1 MGRFYETSSTPTVD
15 YSSEFPFEELFLA
28 HKYTQDRNDKAM
40 ENLGTG
46 WDNLLKVGYIPGG
59 EDEQT
64 VKDARSQF
72 ENLYRSASEKGNL
85 SQNYNWLQ
93 KEIAMISRNPALID
107 IHRSYEGNNAKVKND
122 QALKTNGQYKD
133 QYATN
138 PLGWSTRERGVF
150 GSDPGHFTT
159 PWLDW
164 KPSAKAYFDNMEDE
178 TKQGEQGKNYIL
190 QHAANNA
197 SDFAN
202 KPEGD
207 QAITEA
213 IQDGTLTQG
222 LDQKDPN
229 FRNQVAQRILENEG
243 MEIWK
248 KEQIIDPNAKKKN
261 NNSTTTTPISTTSN
275 PYVTLLEDIYK
286 PEFTGELNQ
295 YSGKPEVNMINGV
308 QALPEQ
314 IDEILGTTIQTDKAT
329 GQTYRS
335 ITLGKDLYLDLGNYG
350 ESSYYTWDPKTA
362 SYSATTGTNASPYE
376 KERQSYD
383 LKLLDQFYS
392 QGYIQEQLS
401 ALTFDAIKHITSP
414 DGQLELKAYI
424 LENPGSDSNEYM
436 TYWKLQQLNK
446 TGDPSQLLQARQLLL
461 NNGVNPMDP
470 KNIKLHALH
479 KKTLNEAGE
488 SELTHGIVSKL
499 QHSMQG
505 LNGTTIRF
513 ESNVTDKNVFMTR
526 GFNADGSESNRLAVR
541 GFAIMTEDQLEAAFK
556 QDASGWTSNDWVDQ
570 LVDNAGIIQVH
581 VAGNAVF
588 NGDATTYK
596 VPMYLPVDMS
606 HSRMQNYN
614 EGKISSSE
622 GSDEKDRARKNDFN
636 NMVNF
641 NAAGNSSQ
649 MQNKAL
655 NNRKENTE
663 RQMGAYVKGKATDKV
678 LERLDGI
685 EATISGFANE
695 STKNLATAELN
706 DIKEAL
712 TIHQY
717 KANELNYTASTLASR
732 KKEVM
737 DKYPTL
743 ESAIEGY
750 AELSTKLR
758 SQSWNYQE
766 LDSEAIESNY
776 KASSMLV
783 ATDEFNVQTG
793 LVKSSGGEEY
803 INITKPGS
811 QIVTNPVL
819 YKEIAA
825 KEAQS
830 KGYVSITGENSAIT
844 STNLTVG
851 STVFSPYLTEASA
864 ATFDALLGLAD
875 AKGINVTLTGAH
887 RTEAYNTA
895 LSTKLQKGSRGYH
908 THGQACDLAPNA
920 GLLKLLT
927 NMSKADKQSLGIRG
941 FIEEDKGSKNHH
953 IHIEFMR

>member
-15 YSSEFPFEELFLA
+15 YSSEFPFQELFLA
-28 HKYTQDRNDKAM
+28 HKYTQERNDKAM

-64 VKDARSQF
+64 VKDARAQF
-72 ENLYRSASEKGNL
+72 ENLYKSASEKGNL

-107 IHRSYEGNNAKVKND
+107 IHRSYEGNNSKITND

-133 QYATN
+133 QYATD
-138 PLGWSTRERGVF
+138 PLGWSTRERGIF

-164 KPSAKAYFDNMEDE
+164 KPSAKSYFDNMEDE
-178 TKQGEQGKNYIL
+178 TKQGEQGWKYIQ

-213 IQDGTLTQG
+213 IQEGALTEG
-222 LDQKDPN
+222 LDQNDPN
-229 FRNQVAQRILENEG
+229 FRNQVSQRILENEG
-243 MEIWK
+243 MEVWK
-248 KEQIIDPNAKKKN
+248 RGQVGDPNANKN
-261 NNSTTTTPISTTSN
+261 KTTSPPEPIVTTSN
-275 PYVTLLEDIYK
+275 PYVTLLQDIYK
-286 PEFTGELNQ
+286 PEFTGETNT
-295 YSGKPEVNMINGV
+295 YSGKPEINMVNGV

-314 IDEILGTTIQTDKAT
+314 IDEILGTSLQTDKET

-335 ITLGKDLYLDLGNYG
+335 VTLGKDLYLDLGNYG
-350 ESSYYTWDPKTA
+350 ESSFYTWDPKTA
-362 SYSATTGTNASPYE
+362 AFNATTGTNATAYE

-392 QGYIQEQLS
+392 QGYIQEQLH
-401 ALTFDAIKHITSP
+401 ALAFDAVTYLTTAE
-414 DGQLELKAYI
+414 GQKEFTAYKI
-424 LENPGSDSNEYM
+424 ENPGADMEEYM
-436 TYWKLQQLNK
+436 TFWKLQELNK

-470 KNIKLHALH
+470 KNIKLHKLH
-479 KKTLNEAGE
+479 KETLNAAGE
-488 SELTHGIVSKL
+488 SDLTHGIVSGL

-505 LNGTTIRF
+505 LNGTSVRF

-526 GFNADGSESNRLAVR
+526 GFNADGSEANRLAVR
-541 GFAIMTEDQLEAAFK
+541 GFAIMTEDQLEAAFGESANMWNS
-556 QDASGWTSNDWVDQ
+556 DDWVDQ
-570 LVDNAGIIQVH
+570 LVDNAGIIKVH
-581 VAGNAVF
+581 DGTNLVF
-588 NGDATTYK
+588 NGDNTTYK

-614 EGKISSSE
+614 DGKISSSE
-622 GSDEKDRARKNDFN
+622 GSDEKDRMRKNDFN

-663 RQMGAYVKGKATDKV
+663 RQMLAYVKGKATDKV
-678 LERLDGI
+678 LERLGGL
-685 EATISGFANE
+685 ESTISGFANE
-695 STKNLATAELN
+695 STKNLATDELN

-717 KANELNYTASTLASR
+717 RANELNYTASTLASR

-743 ESAIEGY
+743 ESAIAGY

-766 LDSEAIESNY
+766 LDGEAIESNY
-776 KASSMLV
+776 KASSMLRV
-783 ATDEFNVQTG
+783 TDEFNIQTG
-793 LVKSSGGEEY
+793 LVKSSAGEEY

-811 QIVTNPVL
+811 EIVTNPVL

-830 KGYVSITGENSAIT
+830 KGYVSISGENSAIT

-851 STVFSPYLTEASA
+851 STVFSPYLTESSA
-864 ATFDALLGLAD
+864 ATFDALLSLAD
-875 AKGINVTLTGAH
+875 KEGINVTLTGAH

-908 THGQACDLAPNA
+908 THGQACDVAPNA

-927 NMSKADKQSLGIRG
+927 NMSKEDKQALGIRG
-941 FIEEDKGSKNHH
+941 FLEEDKGSKNHH